1 MKKKYLICILI
12 LIIIIP
18 LFLIIYPINK
28 NNKYQKDLI
37 KDIYNNTNIK
47 EIKYL
52 NKDNNYYIIKT
63 KDKVIVLDL
72 NYEEV
77 YNIDLS
83 LLQSSNLEL
92 VYRRNNLY
100 YEKKIR
106 EDKKITYQFYDV
118 ETNDFVYKTS
128 LGIILEI

>member
-118 ETNDFVYKTS
+118 ETNDFVYETS
-128 LGIILEI
+128 LGGA

>member
-77 YNIDLS
+77 YTIDLS

-118 ETNDFVYKTS
+118 ETNDFVYETS
-128 LGIILEI
+128 LGGA

>member
-100 YEKKIR
+100 YEKKII

-118 ETNDFVYKTS
+118 ETNDFVYETS
-128 LGIILEI
+128 LGGA

>member
-1 MKKKYLICILI
+1 MKKKYLIPILIII

-18 LFLIIYPINK
+18 LSIIIYPTIQDSKYKK
-28 NNKYQKDLI
+28 NLI
-37 KDIYNNTNIK
+37 KDIYKSTTVK
-47 EIKYL
+47 EIDYL

-77 YNIDLS
+77 YTIDLTS
-83 LLQSSNLEL
+83 LKDSNLEL

-100 YEKKIR
+100 YEEKTK
-106 EDKKITYQFYDV
+106 EKNKITYKFYDV
-118 ETNDFVYKTS
+118 QTNEFVYETS
-128 LGIILEI
+128 LGGP

>member
-18 LFLIIYPINK
+18 LFLIIYPITK

-118 ETNDFVYKTS
+118 ETTDFVYETS
-128 LGIILEI
+128 LGGA

>member
-28 NNKYQKDLI
+28 NNKYKKDLI
-37 KDIYNNTNIK
+37 KGIYNNTNIK

-118 ETNDFVYKTS
+118 ETNDFVYETS
-128 LGIILEI
+128 LGGA

>member
-18 LFLIIYPINK
+18 LFLIIYPITK

-118 ETNDFVYKTS
+118 ETNDFVYETS
-128 LGIILEI
+128 LGGA

>member
-18 LFLIIYPINK
+18 LFLIIYPITK

-100 YEKKIR
+100 YEEKIR
-106 EDKKITYQFYDV
+106 EGKKITYQFYDIK
-118 ETNDFVYKTS
+118 TNDFIYETS
-128 LGIILEI
+128 LGGT

>member
-72 NYEEV
+72 NYE
-77 YNIDLS
+77 
-83 LLQSSNLEL
+83 
-92 VYRRNNLY
+92 
-100 YEKKIR
+100 
-106 EDKKITYQFYDV
+106 
-118 ETNDFVYKTS
+118 
-128 LGIILEI
+128 

>member
-18 LFLIIYPINK
+18 LFLIIYPITK

-118 ETNDFVYKTS
+118 ETKDFVYETS
-128 LGIILEI
+128 LGGA

>member
-18 LFLIIYPINK
+18 LFLIIYPITK

-77 YNIDLS
+77 YTIDLS

-118 ETNDFVYKTS
+118 ETNDFVYETS
-128 LGIILEI
+128 LGGT

>member
-1 MKKKYLICILI
+1 MIKLKKNYLICILI

-118 ETNDFVYKTS
+118 ETNDFVYETS
-128 LGIILEI
+128 LGGA

>member
-18 LFLIIYPINK
+18 LFLIIYPITK

-77 YNIDLS
+77 YTIDLS

-106 EDKKITYQFYDV
+106 EDKKITYQFYDTK
-118 ETNDFVYKTS
+118 TNDFVYETS
-128 LGIILEI
+128 LGGA

>member
-1 MKKKYLICILI
+1 MKKKYLIFILI

-18 LFLIIYPINK
+18 LFLIIYPITK

-37 KDIYNNTNIK
+37 EDIYNNTNIK

-118 ETNDFVYKTS
+118 ETNDFVYETS
-128 LGIILEI
+128 LGGA

>member
-18 LFLIIYPINK
+18 LFLIIYPITT
-28 NNKYQKDLI
+28 NNKYKKDLI

-118 ETNDFVYKTS
+118 ETNDFVYETS
-128 LGIILEI
+128 LGGA

>member
-18 LFLIIYPINK
+18 LFLIIYPITK

-77 YNIDLS
+77 YTIDLS

-118 ETNDFVYKTS
+118 ETNDFVYETS
-128 LGIILEI
+128 LGGA

>member
-92 VYRRNNLY
+92 VYRRKNLY

-118 ETNDFVYKTS
+118 ETNDFVYETS
-128 LGIILEI
+128 LGGA

>member
-18 LFLIIYPINK
+18 LFLIIYPITK

-100 YEKKIR
+100 YEEKIR
-106 EDKKITYQFYDV
+106 EKNKITYQFYDV
-118 ETNDFVYKTS
+118 ETNDFVYETS
-128 LGIILEI
+128 LGGA

>member
-18 LFLIIYPINK
+18 LFLIIYPITK

-37 KDIYNNTNIK
+37 EDIYNNTNIK
-47 EIKYL
+47 EINYL

-118 ETNDFVYKTS
+118 ETNDFVYETS
-128 LGIILEI
+128 LGGA

>member
-52 NKDNNYYIIKT
+52 NKYNNYYIIKT

-118 ETNDFVYKTS
+118 ETNDFVYETS
-128 LGIILEI
+128 LGGA

>member
-18 LFLIIYPINK
+18 LFLIIYPITK

-37 KDIYNNTNIK
+37 KEIYNNTNIK

-118 ETNDFVYKTS
+118 ETNDFVYETS
-128 LGIILEI
+128 LGGA

>member
-1 MKKKYLICILI
+1 MKKKYLIFILI

-18 LFLIIYPINK
+18 LFLIIYPITK

-37 KDIYNNTNIK
+37 EDIYNNTNIK
-47 EIKYL
+47 EINYL

-77 YNIDLS
+77 YNMDLS

-100 YEKKIR
+100 YEEKIR
-106 EDKKITYQFYDV
+106 EGKKITYQFYDTK
-118 ETNDFVYKTS
+118 TNDFIYETS
-128 LGIILEI
+128 LGGT

>member
-18 LFLIIYPINK
+18 LFLIIYPITK

-106 EDKKITYQFYDV
+106 APKIRG
-118 ETNDFVYKTS
+118 S
-128 LGIILEI
+128 